1 MPFTIDRIALHEIHL
16 DLIEP
21 FRTSAGVKTSRRI
34 MLVELEDTDGVTAWG
49 ECAALDAPSYLP
61 ETIDTTWIMV
71 TQHIAKRVLGKQ
83 FNSPEEIHPVLEK
96 NFRGHNMAKAAIET
110 TAWAL
115 AAQKQGVSLSTLL
128 GGTRSE
134 VCTGVSLGIQP
145 SVEALVEKSVK
156 SLEEGYRK
164 IKMKIQPGQ
173 DIDYVQAVYDAVGGG
188 EKLMVDAN
196 NAYTL
201 DDIDHLKKFDDF
213 NLMMLEQPLAWDD
226 IISHAELQK
235 QLKTPIC
242 LDESINNLEHA
253 QNMAKLDSGRIIN
266 LKPGRVGGFHQSILI
281 HDFCEQAGIPV
292 WCGGMLES
300 GIGRAHNIAL
310 ASKSNFTLPGDLSP
324 SRRYWKKDI
333 VTPEWEMDKDGMVRV
348 PTNTPGIGVELDM
361 DHIKSITT
369 RTEELTASDQ

>member
-1 MPFTIDRIALHEIHL
+1 
-16 DLIEP
+16 
-21 FRTSAGVKTSRRI
+21 
-34 MLVELEDTDGVTAWG
+34 
-49 ECAALDAPSYLP
+49 
-61 ETIDTTWIMV
+61 
-71 TQHIAKRVLGKQ
+71 
-83 FNSPEEIHPVLEK
+83 
-96 NFRGHNMAKAAIET
+96 MAKAAIET

-156 SLEEGYRK
+156 SLDEGYRK